1 MKNGDESLRKKKD
14 NICQIC
20 KNDKITINIKKIY
33 DKRLKAI
40 INEINKKD
48 KDLSILIKKC
58 NCQNNKDKAHKI
70 CLLLNIIF
78 NFDLKCDEC
87 KTEYNIYISKK
98 KKVIRNVV
106 IYVHFYF
113 YYYFI

>member
-98 KKVIRNVV
+98 KRLIRNVV
-106 IYVHFYF
+106 IYVHF
-113 YYYFI
+113 